1 MAQPVRFVAEDGSF
15 MLVETS
21 APVATSDVEVV
32 VDESGLVKAATRLE
46 DSLQSVKGAAVALL
60 SVIDDLRRRG
70 DAFTLDTVS
79 LDLALSLG
87 VEGGVV
93 VAKGSAKAEA
103 SVTLTW
109 KRPPDRESLDDVG
122 AAGH

>member
-1 MAQPVRFVAEDGSF
+1 MGQPVRFEGADGSF
-15 MLVETS
+15 MLVE
-21 APVATSDVEVV
+21 AARPAGDSDIEVV
-32 VDESGLVKAATRLE
+32 VESPGLDRAVTRLE
-46 DSLQSVKGAAVALL
+46 DSLASVKGAAVALL
-60 SVIDDLRRRG
+60 SVVDDLRRRG
-70 DAFTLDTVS
+70 DGVALDTVS

-109 KRPPDRESLDDVG
+109 KANADSG
-122 AAGH
+122 GSSG